1 MMQAIK
7 AVSQQT
13 APYIPAASYL
23 QFYDHLD
30 LAAKMGGL
38 FVLGL
43 QAVYTG
49 ICIYQKMKSKKEK
62 ESDE

>member
-7 AVSQQT
+7 TVSQQT

-30 LAAKMGGL
+30 MAAKVGGL

-49 ICIYQKMKSKKEK
+49 ICIYQKIKAKKEK
-62 ESDE
+62 QSDE